1 MAPCVSLEPELM
13 TMIVSMSVFAR
24 RGREMVGK
32 PKPKESYDPFFSV
45 NSIQKNHR
53 FARRFQIAQ
62 VRLQRRQA
70 SQRFSYA
77 LRRRSLTPPPP
88 ALALQPLAGLQ
99 ISCKYC
105 VTSYIYIGLVLACID
120 ADVRK

>member
-45 NSIQKNHR
+45 NSIQKKSSFR
-53 FARRFQIAQ
+53 QEISDCSSSLATEASLAAVLLRASSPVPYTTTARP
-62 VRLQRRQA
+62 
-70 SQRFSYA
+70 
-77 LRRRSLTPPPP
+77 RSP
-88 ALALQPLAGLQ
+88 ATCWAPDKL
-99 ISCKYC
+99 
-105 VTSYIYIGLVLACID
+105 
-120 ADVRK
+120 